1 MFRFVTAL
9 IFGFLTGITSYSSV
23 NPTTR
28 PPRIPQSFVR
38 NVGQVAFTSGRLAS
52 HVDAVFNAGSTTAFI
67 HASGMHVVQ
76 SRPSQPADANRD
88 GGAKNRD
95 ATKDDVAYDL
105 YRMDLSLIASNK
117 NARIEWLDKRA
128 DFTRFLTRP
137 DDLPNGRVADH
148 HKQLYYHDVWP
159 GIDMRLYIVEG
170 GMEYDFIVHP
180 GADPNRIAFY
190 MDGAQEMGL
199 TSSGGIQARTPLGTM
214 SDAAPYSY
222 VYRGIESKSTKVESR
237 FVVDGRSVRFAIGAY
252 DHTQI
257 LVIDPRRIWATYFG
271 FNSDVSY
278 LNGAIDPFGN
288 VLLSGQTG
296 ATNLPEVAGV
306 LQKRY
311 KANRDGFVAKFDD
324 AGRFLWCTYFGGSG
338 KDRIQGICTDQTGNI
353 YTCGTTESE
362 LGTLPPSLGVGSAPF
377 GDPDSLGIS
386 NGFVLGLSPTGAWV
400 DHWFLYGR
408 AEDQA
413 VDITFRN
420 DRLAVIGTSRSVRV
434 CERIGTPYRHD
445 DQNNF
450 NNEDIFVCQFKR
462 HATIPNRWLGEW
474 LTFVGGDLGDQGVA
488 VAMDDQGSVYIAANT
503 QGAGT
508 QVTDGS
514 TFRGALDAYVAK
526 FSFAGGVVTHDWGG
540 YVGGNALDDARDIA
554 IDANGAAIVVG
565 VTYSTNFPLRNPLL
579 GIRAGVSDGFVYK
592 AASANG
598 AIQWSTLYGGGSFD
612 VLNSVAVDQLN
623 RVWVC
628 GSTVGSN
635 NIPLTADAF
644 QSTLYNTG
652 MWLPAQGIM
661 GQIRADGQ
669 AVLYGSYYGAPP
681 DNPLPAFNTPP
692 LLADNDDLGST
703 DAVAIACDANAN
715 VLLVHLAQTLH
726 MDTTAGAYQDSS
738 KLNHTYHRNLIP
750 FLTLFTNCTD
760 SVTAA
765 VINGSPALCDTET
778 RQIVG
783 PTGFASYLWSTG
795 AITKNITV
803 SDSGR
808 YILTATTAEGCR
820 YRDTVFLTR
829 NTKPIVDAGP
839 ELSRCKDT
847 VVTLSVSVT
856 GGTAPYKFKWS
867 RVESG
872 PEYIDVDTAR
882 APKVNPPSTSRYE
895 VVVTDA
901 MGCVSK
907 DTVRIAIVDPKPT
920 VPAAVVDFGVLDACE
935 ATKDADVVI
944 TNPMPYE
951 LRVDAF
957 ASDIASIVTSLSPP
971 PIIPANGSITLSVRI
986 SPTQVGVTTGTLRF
1000 SGSPCSWS
1008 ISVPYRVEKARLTAA
1023 VSPST
1028 LGFGASADCEPVQR
1042 DTTVVIRNGSP
1053 DPMTVS
1059 VGTVS
1064 PNGQPFTIIS
1074 PTTSTVIAPNDTL
1087 VVIIRYA
1094 PTGSASFS
1102 AVASFPFTAGSC
1114 SDTLNVNL
1122 NATRSAV
1129 TIVSAPSIVDVG
1141 TLGGCQ
1147 DAVDTVLTLTNSG
1160 DVPVTVTLPTLAGV
1174 AFTPPGP
1181 LALAVGTSVVVAVR
1195 ITPAAQ
1201 GPFSSVGS
1209 LLAEPC
1215 GIVRTLTYSGTKAG
1229 ATVTVPTQIDFGE
1242 LSGCNGPD
1250 FATRT
1255 FTIVYDGA
1263 GNANVVTVTHGPSIR
1278 TTLVSGM
1285 LLLPGVAQ
1293 GFDITWSPVA
1303 DGAFV
1308 DSLVLVVEPC
1318 SIRRVIRLV
1327 GERTNVSLTASTPL
1341 VNLGAITGPEIGQ
1354 VVFVNNG
1361 TDTISA
1367 VAAALTPDVSVTS
1380 TIPTILSSILPG
1392 GSIRV
1397 NYELN
1402 CNGRTDVLDSIRVSA
1417 LTPCVSDAT
1426 TAFVG
1431 TCSAAAPASSHIV
1444 IDSARVSTGDTF
1456 LVSLRIVRS
1465 TGLNAV
1471 NARAWTARVSYNPG
1485 VLVGTGATPDCFT
1498 GTFAPCSIDIQGT
1511 RGNDTVGVLNQLNFR
1526 AVLGTDSVTDLTLE
1540 SFMWTDATVDPITT
1554 SNGRVTLIDI
1564 CQEGG
1569 PRLLKPKGSPLSITL
1584 RPAPVVQHV
1593 TISATELGTDIA
1605 HYTMHN
1611 IIGTRVASGEL
1622 VPDPGG
1628 RSDVTLDVSS
1638 LAAGT
1643 YVFSVDAR
1651 GHVFR
1656 QIFFIN
1662 R

>member
-1 MFRFVTAL
+1 MFRLVTAFL
-9 IFGFLTGITSYSSV
+9 FGFLTAITSYASV
-23 NPTTR
+23 NPTAR
-28 PPRIPQSFVR
+28 PPRVPQSFVR
-38 NVGQVAFTSGRLAS
+38 NVGQVAFTSGRPAP

-76 SRPSQPADANRD
+76 SRPSQPADVNSDAS
-88 GGAKNRD
+88 AKNRD
-95 ATKDDVAYDL
+95 AVKADIAYDL
-105 YRMDLSLIASNK
+105 YRMDLSLIGSNK
-117 NARIEWLDKRA
+117 NARIEWLNKRS

-137 DDLPNGRVADH
+137 NDLPNGRVADH
-148 HKQLYYHDVWP
+148 HEQVYYHDVWP
-159 GIDMRLYIVEG
+159 GIDMRLYVVNG

-199 TSSGGIQARTPLGTM
+199 TSDGGIQARTPLGTM

-222 VYRGIESKSTKVESR
+222 VYRGIESKNTKVASG
-237 FVVDGRSVRFAIGAY
+237 FVVDGRSVRFSVGAY
-252 DHTQI
+252 DRTQT

-271 FNSDVSY
+271 FNSDASY

-288 VLLSGQTG
+288 VLLSGETG

-386 NGFVLGLSPTGAWV
+386 NGFVLGLSPTGAWI

-445 DQNNF
+445 DQDNF
-450 NNEDIFVCQFKR
+450 TNEDIFVCQFKR
-462 HATIPNRWLGEW
+462 HATLPNRWLGEW
-474 LTFVGGDLGDQGVA
+474 LTFVGGDLDDQGVA
-488 VAMDDQGSVYIAANT
+488 VAMDAQNSVYIAANT
-503 QGAGT
+503 QSPQT

-514 TFRGALDAYVAK
+514 TYRGALDAYVAK
-526 FSFAGGVVTHDWGG
+526 FSFANGVVTHNWGG
-540 YVGGNALDDARDIA
+540 FVGGNALDDANDIA
-554 IDANGAAIVVG
+554 VDATGAAVVVG
-565 VTYSTNFPLRNPLL
+565 YTFSTNFPRVNALF
-579 GIRAGVSDGFVYK
+579 GTRAGASDAFVYK
-592 AASANG
+592 AASATG
-598 AIQWSTLYGGGSFD
+598 VPQWSTLYGGTAEEI
-612 VLNSVAVDQLN
+612 LNSVAIDQLN
-623 RVWVC
+623 RIWVC
-628 GSTVGSN
+628 GFTVGSN
-635 NIPLTADAF
+635 NIPVTADAF
-644 QSTLYNTG
+644 QPTRYNTG
-652 MWLPAQGIM
+652 TWLTRQGFL

-669 AVLYGSYYGAPP
+669 AVLYGSYYSAPP
-681 DNPLPAFNTPP
+681 DNPLPPFNMPP
-692 LLADNDDLGST
+692 MLADNDDLGST

-715 VLLVHLAQTLH
+715 VLLIHLAETLH

-738 KLNHTYHRNLIP
+738 KLDHTNHRRQIP
-750 FLTLFTNCTD
+750 FLTLLTNCAD
-760 SVTAA
+760 SMIVAT
-765 VINGSPALCDTET
+765 INGPSALCDAET

-783 PTGFASYLWSTG
+783 PAGFVSYLWSTG
-795 AITKNITV
+795 ATTKNITV

-820 YRDTVFLTR
+820 YRDTVLLTK
-829 NTKPIVDAGP
+829 NSKPIVDAGP

-847 VVTLSVSVT
+847 VVTLTVAVS

-867 RVESG
+867 RIESG
-872 PEYIDVDTAR
+872 PEYIDSNTSR
-882 APKVNPPSTSRYE
+882 TPKVNPPSTSRYE
-895 VVVTDA
+895 VVVTDSV
-901 MGCVSK
+901 GCVSK
-907 DTVRIAIVDPKPT
+907 DTVRVLIIDPKPT
-920 VPAAVVDFGVLDACE
+920 GPATTVDFGVLDACE
-935 ATKDADVVI
+935 ATSDADVVI

-971 PIIPANGSITLSVRI
+971 PIIPANGSITLTIRI

-1008 ISVPYRVEKARLTAA
+1008 VSVPYRVEKARLTAT

-1028 LGFGASADCEPVQR
+1028 LGFGASADCETVQR

-1059 VGTVS
+1059 VGS
-1064 PNGQPFTIIS
+1064 IAPNGQPFTIIS
-1074 PTTSTVIAPNDTL
+1074 PTASTVIAPNDTL
-1087 VVIIRYA
+1087 AVLIRYA
-1094 PTGSASFS
+1094 PTGSATYS
-1102 AVASFPFTAGSC
+1102 AVASFPFTAGTC

-1129 TIVSAPSIVDVG
+1129 NVTSVPSVVDVG

-1147 DAVDTVLTLTNSG
+1147 DFVDTVLTVTNSG

-1174 AFTPPGP
+1174 TFTPSGP
-1181 LALAVGTSVVVAVR
+1181 LVLPVGASVVVAVR

-1201 GPFSSVGS
+1201 GPFSSAGN

-1215 GIVRTLTYSGTKAG
+1215 GIVRAITYSGTKAG
-1229 ATVTVPTQIDFGE
+1229 ATVTVPSSIDFGE
-1242 LSGCNGPD
+1242 LSGCSGPD
-1250 FATRT
+1250 FSSRT
-1255 FTIVYDGA
+1255 FTILYDGA
-1263 GNANVVTVTHGPSIR
+1263 GDANVATVSHGPTIQ
-1278 TTLVSGM
+1278 TTLGSGM
-1285 LLLPGVAQ
+1285 LLRPGVAQ
-1293 GFDITWSPVA
+1293 GFDITWTPLS

-1327 GERTNVSLTASTPL
+1327 GERTNVSLIASTPL
-1341 VNLGAITGPEIGQ
+1341 VNLGAITGPDIGQ
-1354 VVFVNNG
+1354 VVFLNNG

-1380 TIPTILSSILPG
+1380 TVPTILTSILPG

-1402 CNGRTDVLDSIRVSA
+1402 CNGRTDVFDSIRVSA
-1417 LTPCVSDAT
+1417 LAPCVSDAT

-1431 TCSAAAPASSHIV
+1431 TCSAAAPASAHV
-1444 IDSARVSTGDTF
+1444 AIDSARVSTGDTF

-1471 NARAWTARVSYNPG
+1471 NARAWTARISYNPG

-1511 RGNDTVGVLNQLNFR
+1511 RGNDTIGVLSQLNFR
-1526 AVLGTDSVTDLTLE
+1526 AVLGTDSVSDLTLE
-1540 SFMWTDATVDPITT
+1540 SFMWTDATVTPITT

-1584 RPAPVVQHV
+1584 TPTPVVQHV
-1593 TISATELGTDIA
+1593 TISATELGTDLA

-1611 IIGTRVASGEL
+1611 IIGTRVASGTL
-1622 VPDPGG
+1622 APDLSG
-1628 RSDVTLDVSS
+1628 RSDATVDVSS

-1643 YVFSVDAR
+1643 YVFSVEAR